1 MLDAKEI
8 NSEIAKWE
16 ALESSYPNYAK
27 LADLYVIRR
36 EMQKQDNTESDYGME
51 YSSAGPQPLDFYGD
65 SEFLQAVAGKDPAAV
80 WEVMDDLM
88 DTLRVVNSRVYNRIL
103 SQVRELE

>member
-1 MLDAKEI
+1 MLDAREI
-8 NSEIAKWE
+8 DSEIAKWE

-36 EMQKQDNTESDYGME
+36 EMQKQDNPESAYSME
-51 YSSAGPQPLDFYGD
+51 YSFSGPQPLESYGD

-80 WEVMDDLM
+80 WEIMDDLM
-88 DTLRVVNSRVYNRIL
+88 DTLRTVNTRVYDRIMGKIKSL
-103 SQVRELE
+103 

>member
-36 EMQKQDNTESDYGME
+36 EMQKQDNPESDYVRE
-51 YSSAGPQPLDFYGD
+51 YSSAGPQSLEFYGD

-80 WEVMDDLM
+80 WEIMDDLM
-88 DTLRVVNSRVYNRIL
+88 DTLRVVSPRVYDRVMGKIKAL
-103 SQVRELE
+103 

>member
-1 MLDAKEI
+1 MLDAREI
-8 NSEIAKWE
+8 DSEIAKWE

-36 EMQKQDNTESDYGME
+36 EMQKQDNPESAYSME
-51 YSSAGPQPLDFYGD
+51 YSFSGPQPLESYGD

-80 WEVMDDLM
+80 WEIMDDLM
-88 DTLRVVNSRVYNRIL
+88 DTLRVVNPRVYDRVMGKIKAL
-103 SQVRELE
+103 

>member
-36 EMQKQDNTESDYGME
+36 EMQKQDNPESDYSRE
-51 YSSAGPQPLDFYGD
+51 YSSTGPQPLEFYGD
-65 SEFLQAVAGKDPAAV
+65 SEFLQAVTGKDPAAV
-80 WEVMDDLM
+80 WEIMDDLM
-88 DTLRVVNSRVYNRIL
+88 DTLRATAPRVYDSIIRKIK
-103 SQVRELE
+103 EIE